1 MISGHVAASALWA
14 VLTPLGLLLSGLG
27 LASTIRI
34 RPGTDR
40 PRDHLLGPLLIAFGI
55 LVAGFGLW
63 LL

>member
-1 MISGHVAASALWA
+1 MISGHTVAPALWVIAPLGA
-14 VLTPLGLLLSGLG
+14 VLFAVG

-40 PRDHLLGPLLIAFGI
+40 PRDHLLGPLLIATGI
-55 LVAGFGLW
+55 LVTGFGLW

>member
-1 MISGHVAASALWA
+1 MIYGHSVAPALWMI
-14 VLTPLGLLLSGLG
+14 LTPLGVLLFGVG

-40 PRDHLLGPLLIAFGI
+40 PRDHLLGPLLIATGI
-55 LVAGFGLW
+55 LVTGFGLW